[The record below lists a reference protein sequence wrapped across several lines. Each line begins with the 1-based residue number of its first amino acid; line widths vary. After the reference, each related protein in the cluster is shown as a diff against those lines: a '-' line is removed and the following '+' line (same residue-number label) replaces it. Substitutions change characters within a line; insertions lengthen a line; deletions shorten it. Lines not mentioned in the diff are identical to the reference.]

1 MVSRKVPSGKGCVSS
16 MYKMGVIGDR
26 DSILGFKSL
35 GLSVHFAYD
44 GERAA
49 RLVKRMA
56 RENYAVIFIT
66 EEMAKLIP
74 ETLERYKAETL
85 PAVIPIPSNKGSL
98 GFGMEMLNQNVEKA
112 VGVNILLN
120 DEEGDV

>member
-1 MVSRKVPSGKGCVSS
+1 

-35 GLSVHFAYD
+35 GLTVHFAYD
-44 GERAA
+44 GDRAA
-49 RLVKRMA
+49 RLVNRMA
-56 RENYAVIFIT
+56 RESYAVIFIT
-66 EEMAKLIP
+66 EEMAKEIP
-74 ETLERYKAETL
+74 HVLERYNAETL

-98 GFGMEMLNQNVEKA
+98 GLGMDMLNKNVEKA